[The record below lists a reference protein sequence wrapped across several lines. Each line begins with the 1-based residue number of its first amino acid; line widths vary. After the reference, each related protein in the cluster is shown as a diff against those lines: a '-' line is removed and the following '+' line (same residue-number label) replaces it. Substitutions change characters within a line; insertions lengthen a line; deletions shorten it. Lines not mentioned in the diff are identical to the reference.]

1 MRSTGF
7 ISLIMLLLPAWSVSQ
22 YRTQPT
28 ADLRSLL
35 QAPASVERAAG
46 NLLGLDPSRLQIQQ
60 SYSMSYMSMGGQ
72 GVTQGVYLNTVSYQ
86 FSLPLSLSL
95 QWGIAHQPF
104 ASRFQNSVLLN
115 SGPFLSA
122 AQLTYQP
129 KPNML
134 LQFNFQQ
141 VPYAVPGRYGEG
153 LWERW

>member
-1 MRSTGF
+1 MRLTGI
-7 ISLIMLLLPAWSVSQ
+7 ISLIMLLLPALGASQ
-22 YRTQPT
+22 YRTQP
-28 ADLRSLL
+28 AVNLRSLL

-46 NLLGLDPSRLQIQQ
+46 NLLGLDPSRLHIQQ
-60 SYSMSYMSMGGQ
+60 SYSMSYLSMGGQ
-72 GVTQGVYLNTVSYQ
+72 GATQGVYLNTVSYQ

-104 ASRFQNSVLLN
+104 ASRFSNSSMWT

-141 VPYAVPGRYGEG
+141 APYAVPYRYGEG

>member
-1 MRSTGF
+1 MKSTGF
-7 ISLIMLLLPAWSVSQ
+7 ISLIMLLLPALSVSQ

-28 ADLRSLL
+28 ADLRSVL

-72 GVTQGVYLNTVSYQ
+72 GITQGVYLNTVSYQ

-95 QWGIAHQPF
+95 QWGVAHQPF
-104 ASRFQNSVLLN
+104 ASRLQNSSLLA

-122 AQLTYQP
+122 AQLTYRP

-141 VPYAVPGRYGEG
+141 APYAVPYRYGEG
-153 LWERW
+153 FWDRW